1 MKRFYITLI
10 ALVLVSFA
18 GWGQTTKTWNGPAS
32 GGSWGTAGNWSPN
45 GVPAA
50 NDVVIIDGGV
60 SGAINDVPS
69 IVLTGLRIEG
79 NSTVTF
85 NVLNNND
92 RVVNVSGP
100 GGATPN
106 LIIEAGSTLILE
118 GDNNDDLSLNF
129 NRTGGIG
136 NALASIAGTLRLGQ
150 NTVLDW
156 NNGNTLITVTGT
168 IENEDGTI
176 AGSTTNLVFADGSLY
191 SHQRNGSSIPI
202 ANWSNGSKIELPGVV
217 STIPNNINQVFGT
230 LEFNGTLI
238 QNLTVGNTLNVDGD
252 LVINLGA
259 SAFRLRMTATNG
271 DQDINLDGDFILNS
285 GTFSLDDGNGG
296 SELRIGGNF
305 IQTNGVLT
313 EAGGGSGIVIFNGT
327 GVQSFSKSGGTIT
340 QSVNFVINSGSTVD
354 FGINVL
360 DNTDGSFT
368 LNTGAKVITS
378 HPDGLRSTGNF
389 GSIQSNTRTYSNT
402 ADYEFRGAST
412 GNFATTAFGVRDL
425 IINNTSGE
433 VAMGRNFTVS
443 RNLTLENG
451 YITPGANTLLVG
463 TAGNS
468 TSNNNA
474 YVNGQLQKT
483 FNNNSPFTFFVGK
496 ASSVGMR
503 AIGLTTN
510 TGSGTSTF
518 TAEFIRDNPNVV
530 VGNTLGSGIARVSG
544 CEYWTLDRSGTGSR
558 GGAVTLSWGAN
569 SDCSSGT
576 QYVTNLLTLRV
587 ARFDGSS
594 WVDAGANL
602 VGGSTLSEGSISS
615 NAVTSFSPFAL
626 ASSNQADNP
635 LPVLFDGVRAY
646 GKDGGVHIEWSN
658 LTERDIIRYEV
669 ERSANGIDYYPI
681 NQQAPKSNRDDKASY
696 NHFDAMP
703 IDGANFYRIRVDEIG
718 GKPVYSKILRVDM
731 GSTKAASFSLYPNP
745 VQGRQL
751 TVSLNGLRQG
761 QYSLQ
766 VFNTAGQRVYTTTIN
781 NVGAGVTQM
790 IELPAKL
797 KTGMYVTVV
806 SGDGFRESKQFI
818 LQ

>member
-18 GWGQTTKTWNGPAS
+18 GWGQNTYYWQPGA
-32 GGSWGTAGNWSPN
+32 GGSWATASNWNTQPDGSGSTRTTTNN
-45 GVPAA
+45 G
-50 NDVVIIDGGV
+50 DILIIDQGTTQTISNVPTQTVAELRIV
-60 SGAINDVPS
+60 SGNIT
-69 IVLTGLRIEG
+69 LTG
-79 NSTVTF
+79 T
-85 NVLNNND
+85 
-92 RVVNVSGP
+92 
-100 GGATPN
+100 GGTQTLTIAN
-106 LIIEAGSTLILE
+106 GAADDLIIESGASLTFANSLENLTFSTGATATISGELVVGNTYSLSANNTVTTVAAGAVLEVTNQITNSTTAKLVVNGTYRHVRNGGTVPTATWNSGSTMELAGLSNSLPGGMNQTFATFSFTSPITDDIEIGSNLTTTE
-118 GDNNDDLSLNF
+118 DFIVNFSGGPGDDLRLTNSNT
-129 NRTGGIG
+129 NRI
-136 NALASIAGTLRLGQ
+136 
-150 NTVLDW
+150 
-156 NNGNTLITVTGT
+156 
-168 IENEDGTI
+168 
-176 AGSTTNLVFADGSLY
+176 
-191 SHQRNGSSIPI
+191 
-202 ANWSNGSKIELPGVV
+202 
-217 STIPNNINQVFGT
+217 
-230 LEFNGTLI
+230 
-238 QNLTVGNTLNVDGD
+238 LTVGRNFILSSGLFSIDHE
-252 LVINLGA
+252 
-259 SAFRLRMTATNG
+259 NG
-271 DQDINLDGDFILNS
+271 D
-285 GTFSLDDGNGG
+285 
-296 SELRIGGNF
+296 SELRIAGDYIQNGGTLA
-305 IQTNGVLT
+305 QT
-313 EAGGGSGIVIFNGT
+313 GSGRAFVLFNGT
-327 GVQSFSKSGGTIT
+327 GVQVYNKTSGSFSGTIDFT
-340 QSVNFVINSGSTVD
+340 INNGATVD
-354 FGINVL
+354 FGLLVL
-360 DNTDGSFT
+360 N
-368 LNTGAKVITS
+368 N
-378 HPDGLRSTGNF
+378 TGNF
-389 GSIQSNTRTYSNT
+389 TLSGGGKIITSNADGLTSSGANGSITSTGTRTYSNT

-483 FNNNSPFTFFVGK
+483 FNNNSAFTFFVGK

-544 CEYWTLDRSGTGSR
+544 CEYWTLDRSGAGSR

-658 LTERDIIRYEV
+658 LTERDIVRYEV

-696 NHFDAMP
+696 NHFDATP

-797 KTGMYVTVV
+797 KTGMYVTVI